1 MPNNNVGLA
10 KQIVI
15 KLILTTLWL
24 FTELG
29 LKLDPRTA
37 MEDSDT
43 RFGEASKNTF
53 KAGSITEQAGSI
65 TINWLKPSFKGRESP
80 WANKVVAKR

>member
-1 MPNNNVGLA
+1 MPNNNVGLV

-53 KAGSITEQAGSI
+53 KAWRSEQAGSI
-65 TINWLKPSFKGRESP
+65 TINWLKPSFKGSELP
-80 WANKVVAKR
+80 